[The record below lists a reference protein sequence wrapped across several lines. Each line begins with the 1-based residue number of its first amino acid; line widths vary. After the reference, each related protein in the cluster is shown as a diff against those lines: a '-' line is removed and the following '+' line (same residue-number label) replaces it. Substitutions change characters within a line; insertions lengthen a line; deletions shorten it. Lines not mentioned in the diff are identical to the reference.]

1 MTSKT
6 GSGTFS
12 ITPADFEWEFTM
24 NFRNQVA
31 IAPILILIIL
41 MLFACYKGVPR
52 EALMFTPE
60 SLADRQLQTRV
71 FETDNEGK
79 LLEASAAV
87 LQDLGFTIDESEVKC
102 GVIVCSKDRNVTEF
116 YDVGL
121 SIIASLFFIDY
132 EYATR
137 QKVLAS
143 LVTRPLEEDRI
154 AVRITFQHLVWDT
167 KKELIKNERVNEAK
181 IYQEFFSKLSKSV
194 FLTAHEI

>member
-1 MTSKT
+1 MK
-6 GSGTFS
+6 SGKVLHISVVF
-12 ITPADFEWEFTM
+12 IL
-24 NFRNQVA
+24 VA
-31 IAPILILIIL
+31 LK
-41 MLFACYKGVPR
+41 MLACQKGVPQ

-60 SLADRQLQTRV
+60 SLADRQLQTRI
-71 FETDNEGK
+71 FETHHEGK

-102 GVIVCSKDRNVTEF
+102 GVIVCSRDRNVTEF

-137 QKVLAS
+137 QKVFAS

-167 KKELIKNERVNEAK
+167 KKELIKNERLNEPE